1 MIIESECSRLYH
13 ATDEQL
19 HRNRDV
25 FYVDERIKNAYR
37 VDQPEGRAKYI
48 RLDQNENPD
57 GLPKWL
63 FDSVMEKVTPEFLS
77 IYPEETIPT
86 TKYANMLGLE
96 KKNVT
101 FTDGSVVGM
110 GYVIKVFG
118 EPGKDLLCVTPSFA
132 MYEVYAKMKGMNV
145 KQLQYEK
152 DFSYKVE
159 ITLDNINENTGIVVL
174 VNPNMPVGNTY
185 NRKEI
190 VSIVEKA
197 RDNHAVVI
205 IDEAY
210 YYYYDRTSIDLIQK
224 YENVFVLRT
233 FSKMLSIPS
242 LRLGVILSSADN
254 IHYINNYI
262 PPYTV
267 NSIALLFAEAIVDNH
282 EKLLAELT
290 EQYNEGKE
298 YVLKALKEHGYE
310 TLPSEGCYVAIK
322 PKHKSSREVTDLL
335 EEDGILILCGKDGLT
350 GWLRLTI
357 AHKKYM
363 EKFMEKL
370 LKIDKE

>member
-1 MIIESECSRLYH
+1 M
-13 ATDEQL
+13 
-19 HRNRDV
+19 
-25 FYVDERIKNAYR
+25 FYVNERIKNAYR
-37 VDQPEGRAKYI
+37 VAQPEGRGKYI

-57 GLPKWL
+57 GVPQWL

-86 TKYANMLGLE
+86 RKYAKMLGLE
-96 KKNVT
+96 KENVS
-101 FTDGSVVGM
+101 FTVGSVVGM

-118 EPGKDLLCVTPSFA
+118 EAGRDILCVTPSFA
-132 MYEVYAKMKGMNV
+132 MYEVYAKMVGMNV
-145 KQLQYEK
+145 KQMSYED
-152 DFSYKVE
+152 DFTYKVE
-159 ITLDNINENTGIVVL
+159 TTLDSINENTGIVVL
-174 VNPNMPVGNTY
+174 VNPNMPVGNVY
-185 NRKEI
+185 SRDEI
-190 VSIVEKA
+190 VSIVEKSRSNNA
-197 RDNHAVVI
+197 IVI

-210 YYYYDRTSIDLIQK
+210 YYFYDKTSIDLIK
-224 YENVFVLRT
+224 EYDNVFVLRT

-242 LRLGVILSSADN
+242 LRLGAVLSSTEN
-254 IHYINNYI
+254 IRCINNYK

-282 EKLLAELT
+282 EKLLKELND
-290 EQYNEGKE
+290 QYIEGKE
-298 YVLKALKEHGYE
+298 YVLKALVDNGYR

-322 PKHKSSREVTDLL
+322 PKFKTSREVTDLL
-335 EEDGILILCGKDGLT
+335 EENGILILCGKDGLT

-363 EKFMEKL
+363 EIFMDAL

>member
-1 MIIESECSRLYH
+1 M
-13 ATDEQL
+13 
-19 HRNRDV
+19 
-25 FYVDERIKNAYR
+25 FYINEKIKNAYR
-37 VDQPEGRAKYI
+37 VAQPEGRGKYI

-57 GLPKWL
+57 GVPKWL

-86 TKYANMLGLE
+86 TKYAKLLGLE
-96 KKNVT
+96 KENVT

-118 EPGKDLLCVTPSFA
+118 EVGKDIICVTPSFA
-132 MYEVYAKMKGMNV
+132 MYEVYAKMVGMNV
-145 KQLQYEK
+145 KQLNYEN

-159 ITLDNINENTGIVVL
+159 NTLNSINENTGIVVL
-174 VNPNMPVGNTY
+174 VNPNMPVGNVY
-185 NRKEI
+185 SREEI
-190 VSIVEKA
+190 VGVVEKA
-197 RDNHAVVI
+197 RANDAIVI

-210 YYYYDRTSIDLIQK
+210 YYFYDKTSIDLIKK
-224 YENVFVLRT
+224 YNNLFVLRT

-242 LRLGVILSSADN
+242 LRLGAILSTAEN

-282 EKLLAELT
+282 EKLLGELS
-290 EQYNEGKE
+290 EQYNEGKD
-298 YVLKALKEHGYE
+298 YIIKALADNGYE

-322 PKHKSSREVTDLL
+322 PKYKSSREVTDLL
-335 EEDGILILCGKDGLT
+335 EENGILILCGKDGLT

-363 EKFMEKL
+363 EIFMNAL